1 MFYGKDTPS
10 IFLTE
15 RICQKFRILFDLI
28 KTNRRFSVNTI
39 IVILTFYTC
48 FCIKVI
54 YRVQITF
61 SAEWSHQLG
70 CSTDHIAVIHV
81 IIPKKTFVVVTNKAS
96 ASPIC
101 CSTIRIIS
109 CAACVDIVSDGDS
122 IHIAVCDFCP
132 VCLNQVDTDVGL
144 YIIIFR
150 YDSVFVTW
158 KLNRGISDLND
169 CKICL
174 LIVIIRLFRQPNG
187 NIQSKQIHMDE
198 ISIVQCINLHNSKIN
213 MQKIG
218 ILNLIQ
224 IQRLYKVIQDYEQS
238 VDYCGIQFYICK
250 IGKACSSCEASCCSV

>member
-1 MFYGKDTPS
+1 MFYREDAPS

-28 KTNRRFSVNTI
+28 KTNRRFSVDTI

-61 SAEWSHQLG
+61 SAEWSHQLR

-81 IIPKKTFVVVTNKAS
+81 IIFQQSFIIVTYKSS
-96 ASPIC
+96 ASSILCRTIC
-101 CSTIRIIS
+101 LIS
-109 CAACVDIVSDGDS
+109 GTAGIDIVSRTDS
-122 IHIAVCDFCP
+122 IYIAVCNFCP
-132 VCLNQVDTDVGL
+132 VCLNQVDTDIGL

-150 YDSVFVTW
+150 YDSILITW

-174 LIVIIRLFRQPNG
+174 LIIFCRLFRQPDR
-187 NIQSKQIHMDE
+187 NIQSQQIHME
-198 ISIVQCINLHNSKIN
+198 KISFIQRINLHNSKIN
-213 MQKIG
+213 MQQVG
-218 ILNLIQ
+218 ILDLIQ
-224 IQRLYKVIQDYEQS
+224 IQCLYKLIQN
-238 VDYCGIQFYICK
+238 
-250 IGKACSSCEASCCSV
+250 CE

>member
-1 MFYGKDTPS
+1 MFYREDTPS

-28 KTNRRFSVNTI
+28 KSDRRFSVDTI
-39 IVILTFYTC
+39 IVILTFDTC

-61 SAEWSHQLG
+61 STEWSHQLR

-81 IIPKKTFVVVTNKAS
+81 VIFQQSFVVVSYKAS
-96 ASPIC
+96 ASSIC
-101 CSTIRIIS
+101 CSTVCIIS
-109 CAACVDIVSDGDS
+109 GTTGIDIVSRADS
-122 IHIAVCDFCP
+122 IYIAVCNFCP

-187 NIQSKQIHMDE
+187 NIQSQQIHMDE

>member
-1 MFYGKDTPS
+1 MFYREDTPS

-61 SAEWSHQLG
+61 STEWSHQLR
-70 CSTDHIAVIHV
+70 CSTDHITVVHIVILQQSFIV
-81 IIPKKTFVVVTNKAS
+81 VSNKTS
-96 ASPIC
+96 ASSIIC
-101 CSTIRIIS
+101 RTIRIIS
-109 CAACVDIVSDGDS
+109 CSAGIDIVSRIDS
-122 IHIAVCDFCP
+122 IYIAVCNFCP

-187 NIQSKQIHMDE
+187 NIQSQQIHMDE